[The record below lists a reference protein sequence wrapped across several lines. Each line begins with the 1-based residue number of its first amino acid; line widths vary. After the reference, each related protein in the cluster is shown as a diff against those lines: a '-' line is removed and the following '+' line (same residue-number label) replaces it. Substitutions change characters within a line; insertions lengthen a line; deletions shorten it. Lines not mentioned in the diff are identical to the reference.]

1 MSSPLR
7 TNLRDHAVRIARF
20 SARSPH
26 IVRLFIWMIETFPLA
41 LPLARLR
48 ETPTLLAFF
57 HPAPSHPYHVLL
69 IPRKPIPSLADLDPA
84 AESAFL
90 TDLFAAVQSL
100 VDEYRLPAYRLIVNG
115 GDYQDFP
122 HLHFHLIS
130 DFNVSDSKVP

>member
-1 MSSPLR
+1 
-7 TNLRDHAVRIARF
+7 
-20 SARSPH
+20 
-26 IVRLFIWMIETFPLA
+26 MIETFPFA

-90 TDLFAAVQSL
+90 TDLVTAVQSL

-115 GDYQDFP
+115 GAYQDLP

-130 DFNVSDSKVP
+130 DSKAPDSKVP

>member
-1 MSSPLR
+1 M
-7 TNLRDHAVRIARF
+7 IAALPF
-20 SARSPH
+20 
-26 IVRLFIWMIETFPLA
+26 A
-41 LPLARLR
+41 LPLTRLR

-69 IPRKPIPSLADLDPA
+69 IPRKPVPSLAELDTV
-84 AESAFL
+84 AEAAFL

-122 HLHFHLIS
+122 HLHFHL
-130 DFNVSDSKVP
+130 VSDSKVSDRTPKSPDFGS